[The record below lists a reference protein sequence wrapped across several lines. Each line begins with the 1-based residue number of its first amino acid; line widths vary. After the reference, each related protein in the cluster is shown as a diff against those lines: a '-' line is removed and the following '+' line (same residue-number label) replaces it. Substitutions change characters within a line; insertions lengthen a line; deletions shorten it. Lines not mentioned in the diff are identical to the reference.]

1 MQRSIPRLLVFAL
14 LLLAAPA
21 IAQERGDEFASDV
34 LTDEKWEEVTLAVD
48 RALAWLAREQQPDG
62 SFPTLPQGQPGV
74 TSLCTLAFM
83 AHGHIPGQ
91 GPYGE
96 NLDKAID
103 YILRCQKRNG
113 LLAFIAPNG
122 ETLSRDVVHEIGF
135 TAAYNHA
142 ISALALS
149 EAYAMEGERR
159 AQLIQ
164 PAILKALNV
173 SLVMQNWPKD
183 DRVDEGGWRY
193 LDDYDDKDSDLSITG
208 WELMFLRS
216 AKNAGFDVPAEPV
229 ERAVVYVRRCFL
241 KQTGAFTYKIVPQDR
256 SSRGMAGAGVLA
268 LAHAGMH
275 DTLEAQRAGDWI
287 LRSGFEHYNTPG
299 RLTGSLA
306 RDDRYHYGL
315 LTCCQAMYQLGG
327 HYWAD
332 FFPGTV
338 EVLLSAQRAD
348 GSWEPENHLVDS
360 KFGNAY
366 TTAIC
371 VLALGS
377 ANQLLPVFQR

>member
-1 MQRSIPRLLVFAL
+1 MRSSVFKFLGFAL
-14 LLLAAPA
+14 LL
-21 IAQERGDEFASDV
+21 V
-34 LTDEKWEEVTLAVD
+34 LTPALAEESGDGGASEVLTFDEWEQVNDSVD
-48 RALAWLAREQQPDG
+48 RALEWLASQQQPDG

-83 AHGHIPGQ
+83 THGHLPGQ

-96 NLDKAID
+96 NLEKAID
-103 YILRCQKRNG
+103 FILRCQKRNG
-113 LLAFIAPNG
+113 LLAYVAPNG

-142 ISALALS
+142 ISALVLS
-149 EAYAMEGERR
+149 EAYAMEGEQR

-164 PAILKALNV
+164 PAILKALDV
-173 SLVMQNWPKD
+173 TLTMQSWPKQ

-193 LDDYDDKDSDLSITG
+193 LDDYDEKDSDLSITG
-208 WELMFLRS
+208 WQLMFLRS

-229 ERAVVYVRRCFL
+229 ERAVGYVRRCFL

-275 DTLEAQRAGDWI
+275 NTPEAQRAGDWI
-287 LRSGFEHYNTPG
+287 LRSGFAQYNTSG

-327 HYWAD
+327 HYWTD
-332 FFPGTV
+332 FFPDTV
-338 EVLLSAQRAD
+338 AVLLAAQHAD
-348 GSWEPENHLVDS
+348 GSWEPENHQVDS

-366 TTAIC
+366 TTAVC